1 MQQSHLSRR
10 TFLVG
15 AVSLIPAF
23 RAAAA
28 QTAAVPVFGEDAR
41 FAAIEKQVTGR
52 LGVAALD
59 TASGR
64 HIGHRVTERF
74 PLCSTFKFLAVA
86 AVLKRVDSGQ
96 ETLDRRVVYSHADL
110 LEYAPI
116 TRQHVQEGGMTVSAL
131 CAAAIE
137 YSDNTAANLLL
148 QSIGGPGAIGRY
160 AATLGDGVTRLD
172 RTEPTLNEAAP
183 GDPRDTS
190 SPAAMLGNLQAILLG
205 KALSPA
211 SLQNIQAWLIANTTG
226 GSRLRAGL
234 PADWRVGDK
243 TGTGEHG
250 ATNDIAIL
258 WPPGRPPILVAA
270 YLTDSAAPAAERG
283 EALAEVGRVIARLF
297 PGSGQHG

>member
-1 MQQSHLSRR
+1 MQLPDLSRR
-10 TFLVG
+10 GFLIG
-15 AVSLIPAF
+15 AATLIPAF
-23 RAAAA
+23 RAVAA
-28 QTAAVPVFGEDAR
+28 QASAIPAFGEDAR
-41 FAAIEKQVTGR
+41 FKAIEKRVAGR

-64 HIGHRVTERF
+64 RIGHRAAERF

-86 AVLKRVDSGQ
+86 AVLKRVDEGR
-96 ETLDRRVVYSHADL
+96 ENLDRRIGYSQGAL

-116 TRQHVQEGGMTVSAL
+116 TRQHEKEGGMTVSAL

-148 QSIGGPGAIGRY
+148 QSLGGPSAIGRY

-172 RTEPTLNEAAP
+172 RTEPSLNEAVP
-183 GDPRDTS
+183 GDPRDTT

-205 KALSPA
+205 KALSPD
-211 SLQNIQAWLIANTTG
+211 SLQNIQNWLIANTTG
-226 GSRLRAGL
+226 GSRLRAGM

-258 WPPGRPPILVAA
+258 WRPGGEPILVAA
-270 YLTDSAAPAAERG
+270 YLTETAAPAAERNR
-283 EALAEVGRVIARLF
+283 ALAEVGRIIAGSF
-297 PGSGQHG
+297 PGA

>member
-1 MQQSHLSRR
+1 MQLPDLGRR
-10 TFLVG
+10 SFLIG
-15 AVSLIPAF
+15 AASLIPAF
-23 RAAAA
+23 RAAAT
-28 QTAAVPVFGEDAR
+28 QSAAIHAFGEDTR
-41 FAAIEKQVTGR
+41 FTAIEKRLAGR

-64 HIGHRVTERF
+64 RLGHRVAERF

-86 AVLKRVDSGQ
+86 AVLKRVDEGQ
-96 ETLDRRVVYSHADL
+96 ENLDRRVAYGPVDL
-110 LEYAPI
+110 LEYAPV
-116 TRQHVQEGGMTVSAL
+116 TRQHVQEGGMSVSAL

-137 YSDNTAANLLL
+137 YSDNTAGNLLL

-172 RTEPTLNEAAP
+172 RTEPTLNEAVP
-183 GDPRDTS
+183 GDPRDTT
-190 SPAAMLGNLQAILLG
+190 SPAAMLGDLRAILLG
-205 KALSPA
+205 NALLPA

-258 WPPGRPPILVAA
+258 WPPGRAPILVAA
-270 YLTDSAAPAAERG
+270 YLTETTAPVAERNA
-283 EALAEVGRVIARLF
+283 ALAEVGRIIAGSF
-297 PGSGQHG
+297 PGV